1 MAIRVNS
8 IQYEKKWQ
16 DKTISMV
23 IQWVEEM
30 PAEYL
35 MLTDNRLGV
44 YDDVISSTQLV
55 ATLVV

>member
-1 MAIRVNS
+1 
-8 IQYEKKWQ
+8 
-16 DKTISMV
+16 MV